1 MSVTFVWPIGRG
13 GVSPHSGAPVA
24 GGAGNSWSF
33 DFSRA
38 VGDDAGGRL
47 SGHWEIKW
55 HKRCE
60 DEPEFWR
67 KMDEWGEGISIH

>member
-24 GGAGNSWSF
+24 GGASSCWSF
-33 DFSRA
+33 DSSLA

-55 HKRCE
+55 H
-60 DEPEFWR
+60 
-67 KMDEWGEGISIH
+67 